1 MKECIS
7 DTGTFL
13 GHSVVAKVQP
23 KHTNDS
29 LTRDVYL
36 ETETMTAVQTPTQS
50 EEILDFIRIVEAWS

>member
-29 LTRDVYL
+29 LTRDFYL
-36 ETETMTAVQTPTQS
+36 ETETMTAVQTPTQG
-50 EEILDFIRIVEAWS
+50 EEI